1 MGFKVVGAAKNE
13 SSGDKPKVNFDDVNK
28 YRVETAGLQKRETLV
43 GVVAGIIDLGLQEQ
57 PDAEFPF
64 DGTKQ
69 DEQDAIDDKPGTYFK
84 DVYDP
89 VTKKT
94 QRCKCWTQR
103 PVQAV
108 VLAIDFP
115 DITLDIGKFYGNS
128 NPKPL
133 RMFTGA
139 QFWNG
144 TKMVVA
150 RPTYLKTNKSLGD
163 WSFDP
168 KHLLH
173 KMAVSSK
180 LIEPTQCFN
189 PVDIDQLLG
198 KAFQFEAQ
206 VYFKESKGKEYYTEY
221 LKFQGGL
228 GRGQK
233 APVLEDEPFSIEFDG
248 DLTPEKMQNLRSH
261 VINTIKQANN
271 YEGSKIQEYL
281 ENGSSS
287 SKPAEQNTKK
297 ETPAK
302 VSKPSKV
309 VVPDDL
315 DDEIPF

>member
-64 DGTKQ
+64 DGTDQ
-69 DEQDAIDDKPGTYFK
+69 DEHDAIEDKPGTYFK

-94 QRCKCWTQR
+94 QRCKCWKQR

-115 DITLDIGKFYGNS
+115 DIILDIGKFYGNS

-150 RPTYLKTNKSLGD
+150 RPTYLKVNKSLGD

-287 SKPAEQNTKK
+287 KPAEQSTKK

-309 VVPDDL
+309 VEE
-315 DDEIPF
+315 DDEDGLECPF